1 MRILESKSGFIVA
14 VLLLAGLL
22 VYLPTLRYQ
31 FVHDDV
37 AQIVKN
43 PRIRSAHFLLT
54 YFTQDVWAEAN
65 YSKQFRSNYYRP
77 GFLLW
82 LFTNYRL
89 FGLHTFWW
97 HLTTLMM
104 HLSSTILVYVLA
116 LRLMDDHWTAGFAG
130 LVFAL
135 HPAHIEGVVWISGA
149 TEPLL
154 TVFFVGALLG
164 YIEYQERRAKRWLA
178 ASLILFALALL
189 QKETAVIF
197 PLFAVAYDWLFG
209 RRKLAE
215 VPFLALT
222 AVYLIARSL
231 TLGGLGR
238 TLAPAPWTTVVF
250 TWPSLVLFYIW
261 HLVWPMDLSLNYD
274 LSYVT
279 APGWR
284 DFWLPLA
291 LLAVTAVA
299 LWRWSQS
306 SSVVALSSIWMA
318 LPILPVLNLSVLP
331 QGDFAH
337 DRYLYLPSIGFALL
351 VALAVRAVPAA
362 RAVQSALIALVGS
375 VYAYGLLDQSPYWA
389 NNLTLYR
396 RGESTAPQ
404 NFWAKN
410 NLGEELFND
419 HMPAEAI
426 PLLERALDGNASSR
440 TAFVLGLCEIELN
453 DLKHAE
459 SAFRLAMEL
468 QSSDPYPHLGLGLV
482 RFSQGNLLEAEA
494 NVRHAIELDPLN
506 TQRQNYHFHL
516 GRILKVQGRLPEAI
530 AEFRQELQV
539 NPDLEQA
546 RAELAAAEAVAPKGQ

>member
-222 AVYLIARSL
+222 AVYLI
-231 TLGGLGR
+231 
-238 TLAPAPWTTVVF
+238 
-250 TWPSLVLFYIW
+250 
-261 HLVWPMDLSLNYD
+261 LNYD

-318 LPILPVLNLSVLP
+318 LPILPVLNLTVLP